1 MTQYDNISFTGTI
14 TDYIE
19 QQINDPQHG
28 KEFALE
34 YLRAEFLASAA
45 EALFN
50 ARHTAH
56 LTQKQVAE
64 RLGKKQSAIARWEA
78 DVDGKMSF
86 QQFVDLALA
95 CGMVPESLKLV
106 PIEQA
111 LHNLQKKDKQISVKQ

>member
-1 MTQYDNISFTGTI
+1 MTRYDNISFAGTI

-19 QQINDPQHG
+19 QQINDPQQG

-95 CGMVPESLKLV
+95 CGMVPEPLKLV